1 MKTIDF
7 VYFNAGGGHRASAE
21 ALQAVLHKERPGWR
35 IRLVHLFDVMDP
47 NHSFQRITG
56 FAPEDLY
63 NQRLKRGWTL
73 GLAQEL
79 KILQSMIRLA
89 HPTLVRRLQQHWL
102 KTEPDLVVSLIPN
115 FNRALFE
122 SVSTTLPGVPYVTL
136 LTDLADHPPHFWI
149 EPDQAQHFICGTPKA
164 VVQARE
170 MGHSWSRIHPTS
182 GMILRP
188 DFYQPPT
195 VNRADARRHHGLDP
209 KRPTGLVM
217 FGGHGSSTMLQ
228 IARQLPNHQLIF
240 VCGHNLALA
249 QQLQALPSTAPKLV
263 LGFRRDIPDIMHMA
277 DFFIGKPGPGSLSEA
292 VHLGLPVIV
301 VRNAWTM
308 PQERYNTDWVLENG
322 FGLVCKRFGAMRPAV
337 DNMLIR
343 LDELRANVHRY
354 NNRAVFE
361 VPAILARIL
370 NQSLQAAT
378 EPSIHEPQPYDQSCL
393 TAS

>member
-1 MKTIDF
+1 VKTIDF

-35 IRLVHLFDVMDP
+35 VRLVNLFDVIDP
-47 NHSFQRITG
+47 NHTFQRITG
-56 FAPEDLY
+56 LAPEDLY

-79 KILQSMIRLA
+79 KILQSMIRLG
-89 HPTLVRRLQQHWL
+89 HPTLVRLLQQHWL

-122 SVSTTLPGVPYVTL
+122 SVTTTLPGVPYVTL

-164 VVQARE
+164 VVQARQ

-195 VNRADARRHHGLDP
+195 VHREDARRHHGLDP
-209 KRPTGLVM
+209 NRPTGLVM

-228 IARQLPNHQLIF
+228 IAQQLPNTQLIF

-249 QQLQALPSTAPKLV
+249 KQLQALPSTAPKLV
-263 LGFRRDIPDIMHMA
+263 LGFSRDIPHTMHMA

-322 FGLVCKRFGAMRPAV
+322 FGLVRKSFGTMRSAV
-337 DNMLIR
+337 DEMLIH
-343 LDELRANVHRY
+343 LDELRANVHRD

-361 VPAILARIL
+361 VPVILARIL

-378 EPSIHEPQPYDQSCL
+378 EPSIQEPKPYDQPYL